1 MNNMIISYYSLG
13 CKVNLYESEAII
25 NKFIDNGFTLGK
37 FNEKCDVYLI
47 NTCSVT
53 EVSDAKS
60 RKIIRQAIKQNE
72 NAVVAVMGCYA
83 QLKPEDI
90 KKIEG
95 VDVLIGTS
103 NRDKIYD
110 LIMEAINNK
119 TTITCVDEILNVTK
133 YEELKID
140 RFNDKTRGFIKIED
154 GCDNYCSYCTIP
166 YARGHVRS
174 RLKDDVIFE
183 IQALTNSGIKEI
195 VLAGI
200 NTGHYGKDL
209 SDYDFSDL
217 LDEICTKVNN
227 LGKLRISSI
236 EMTEITEKLL
246 NTMKKH
252 ETHFCNQ
259 IHIPLQGGCNNTLK
273 RMHRKYNTQEY
284 YEKMELIRSYFPDI
298 NITTDVMTGFSGETL
313 EDFNDSLKFIESV
326 GYGEMHVFPYS
337 RRERTVAYHYDNIVD
352 PIEKKR
358 RVSLLLELNK
368 KQAIKYRNLFINKEL
383 EVLIEKEKNGY
394 YYGHTSNY
402 LEVMFKN
409 KDINNTK
416 VNEYCK
422 VLITNVDYPICK
434 GEMK

>member
-1 MNNMIISYYSLG
+1 MIISYYSLG

-25 NKFIDNGFTLGK
+25 NEFIDKGFTLGQ

-72 NAVVAVMGCYA
+72 NAVVVVMGCYA

-90 KKIEG
+90 KNIEG

-103 NRDKIYD
+103 NRDKVYD
-110 LIMEAINNK
+110 LVMEAINNK
-119 TTITCVDEILNVTK
+119 TSIYCVDEILNVKK
-133 YEELKID
+133 YEELKIN

-174 RLKDDVIFE
+174 RKKEDVINE
-183 IQALTNSGIKEI
+183 IQELTNSGIKEI
-195 VLAGI
+195 VLSGI

-209 SDYDFSDL
+209 SDYDLSDL
-217 LDEICTKVNN
+217 LDEICIKVNG

-246 NTMKKH
+246 NTIKRH
-252 ETHFCNQ
+252 EKHFCNQ
-259 IHIPLQGGCNNTLK
+259 LHIPLQGGCDNTLK

-284 YEKMELIRSYFPDI
+284 LEKIQLIRSYFNDI
-298 NITTDVMTGFSGETL
+298 NITTDVMTGFSGETQ
-313 EDFNDSLKFIESV
+313 EDFNDSLKFIESI

-337 RRERTVAYHYDNIVD
+337 RRPRTVAYHYDNIVD

-358 RVSLLLELNK
+358 RVGLLLELNN
-368 KQAIKYRNLFINKEL
+368 KQAIKYRSLFLNKEL

-394 YYGHTSNY
+394 LYGHTSNY
-402 LEVMFKN
+402 LEVMFKT
-409 KDINNTK
+409 KNNVK

-434 GEMK
+434 GEMI

>member
-1 MNNMIISYYSLG
+1 MSNMIISYYSLG

-183 IQALTNSGIKEI
+183 IKALTNSGIKEI

-217 LDEICTKVNN
+217 LDEICIKVNN

-252 ETHFCNQ
+252 ETHFTPDGKIQ
-259 IHIPLQGGCNNTLK
+259 SYTLK
-273 RMHRKYNTQEY
+273 NEFDQ
-284 YEKMELIRSYFPDI
+284 
-298 NITTDVMTGFSGETL
+298 
-313 EDFNDSLKFIESV
+313 
-326 GYGEMHVFPYS
+326 
-337 RRERTVAYHYDNIVD
+337 
-352 PIEKKR
+352 
-358 RVSLLLELNK
+358 LLEYISYDEKGQVISHGKTYYDENGIQRGYEDLTEK
-368 KQAIKYRNLFINKEL
+368 YALQDQGRMKVYHDEKGAITKTVERATKGVIVITEYKNNKEI
-383 EVLIEKEKNGY
+383 VKEYAPKDHVYWEEPDLNNINWN
-394 YYGHTSNY
+394 NY
-402 LEVMFKN
+402 ELMPN
-409 KDINNTK
+409 W
-416 VNEYCK
+416 
-422 VLITNVDYPICK
+422 
-434 GEMK
+434 

>member
-25 NKFIDNGFTLGK
+25 NEFIDKGFTLGK

-60 RKIIRQAIKQNE
+60 RKIIRQAIKQNKD
-72 NAVVAVMGCYA
+72 AIIVVMGCYA

-90 KKIEG
+90 KNIDG

-103 NRDKIYD
+103 NRNKIYD
-110 LIMEAINNK
+110 LVTKAINNK
-119 TTITCVDEILNVTK
+119 KTITCVDEILNVK
-133 YEELKID
+133 EYEELKINH
-140 RFNDKTRGFIKIED
+140 FNDKTRGFIKIED

-174 RLKDDVIFE
+174 RKKEDVISE
-183 IQALTNSGIKEI
+183 IQALTDSGIKEI

-200 NTGHYGKDL
+200 NTGHYGNDL

-217 LDEICTKVNN
+217 LDEICLKVNN

-236 EMTEITEKLL
+236 EMTEITDKLL
-246 NTMKKH
+246 NVLKKN
-252 ETHFCNQ
+252 EKHFCNQ
-259 IHIPLQGGCNNTLK
+259 LHIPLQGGCDNTLK

-284 YEKMELIRSYFPDI
+284 YEKIKLIRSYFPDI
-298 NITTDVMTGFSGETL
+298 NITTDVMTGFSGETV
-313 EDFNDSLKFIESV
+313 EDFNDSLQFIESI

-337 RRERTVAYHYDNIVD
+337 RRPRTVAYHFDNIVD

-358 RVSLLLELNK
+358 RVGLLLDLNK
-368 KQAIKYRNLFINKEL
+368 KQAIKYRNLFLNKEL

-394 YYGHTSNY
+394 LYGHTSNY
-402 LEVMFKN
+402 LEVLFKN
-409 KDINNTK
+409 IYNIK
-416 VNEYCK
+416 VNEYCNVK
-422 VLITNVDYPICK
+422 ITDVAYPICK
-434 GEMK
+434 GEMIQ

>member
-60 RKIIRQAIKQNE
+60 RKIIRQAIKQND

-90 KKIEG
+90 KNIEG

-110 LIMEAINNK
+110 LIMEALNNK

-252 ETHFCNQ
+252 ESHFCNQ
-259 IHIPLQGGCNNTLK
+259 IHIPLQGGCKNTLN

-284 YEKMELIRSYFPDI
+284 YEKIQLIRRYFNDI

-313 EDFNDSLKFIESV
+313 EDFNDSLKFIESI

-337 RRERTVAYHYDNIVD
+337 RRPRTVAYHYDNIVD

-358 RVSLLLELNK
+358 RVGLLLELNK

-394 YYGHTSNY
+394 LYGHTSNY

-409 KDINNTK
+409 KNNIS

-422 VLITNVDYPICK
+422 VKITNVDYPICK
-434 GEMK
+434 GEMV

>member
-1 MNNMIISYYSLG
+1 MKISYYSLG

-25 NKFIDNGFTLGK
+25 NEFIDKGFTLGK
-37 FNEKCDVYLI
+37 FNEKCDVYII

-72 NAVVAVMGCYA
+72 NAVVVVMGCYA

-90 KKIEG
+90 KNIEG

-103 NRDKIYD
+103 NRHKIYD
-110 LIMEAINNK
+110 LVMEAINNK
-119 TTITCVDEILNVTK
+119 KSIYCVDEILDVK
-133 YEELKID
+133 EYEELKIN

-174 RLKDDVIFE
+174 RKKEDVISE
-183 IQALTNSGIKEI
+183 IQVLTDSGIKEI

-217 LDEICTKVNN
+217 LDEICLKVNN

-236 EMTEITEKLL
+236 EMTEITDKLL
-246 NTMKKH
+246 NVLKKH
-252 ETHFCNQ
+252 EKHFCNHL
-259 IHIPLQGGCNNTLK
+259 HIPLQGGCDNTLK
-273 RMHRKYNTQEY
+273 RMHRKYNTDEY
-284 YEKMELIRSYFPDI
+284 YNKINLIRSYFNDI
-298 NITTDVMTGFSGETL
+298 NITTDVMTGFSGETI
-313 EDFNDSLKFIESV
+313 EDFNDSLNFIESI

-337 RRERTVAYHYDNIVD
+337 RRPRTVAYHYDNIVD

-368 KQAIKYRNLFINKEL
+368 KQAIKYRSLFLNKEL

-394 YYGHTSNY
+394 LYGHTSNY
-402 LEVMFKN
+402 LEVVFKN
-409 KDINNTK
+409 KNNIK

-422 VLITNVDYPICK
+422 VLITDVDYPICK
-434 GEMK
+434 GEMI

>member
-1 MNNMIISYYSLG
+1 MNNMKISYYSLG

-25 NKFIDNGFTLGK
+25 NEFIDKGYTLGK
-37 FNEKCDVYLI
+37 FNEKCDVYII

-72 NAVVAVMGCYA
+72 DAVIVVMGCYA

-90 KKIEG
+90 KAIEG

-103 NRDKIYD
+103 NRDKIFD
-110 LIMEAINNK
+110 LVNEALVNK
-119 TTITCVDEILNVTK
+119 QKIYCVDNILDVKK
-133 YEELKID
+133 YEELKIN

-174 RLKDDVIFE
+174 RNKDDVINE
-183 IQALTNSGIKEI
+183 IQELTNSGIKEI

-209 SDYDFSDL
+209 SEYDFSDL
-217 LDEICTKVNN
+217 LEEICLKVNN
-227 LGKLRISSI
+227 LGQLRISSI
-236 EMTEITEKLL
+236 EMTEITVKLL
-246 NTMKKH
+246 NVIKKYQK
-252 ETHFCNQ
+252 HFCNHF
-259 IHIPLQGGCNNTLK
+259 HIPLQGGCDNTLK
-273 RMHRKYNTQEY
+273 RMHRKYNTNEY
-284 YEKMELIRSYFPDI
+284 FEKIQLIRSYFEDV
-298 NITTDVMTGFSGETL
+298 NITTDVMTGFSGETI
-313 EDFNDSLKFIESV
+313 EDFNDSLEFIEKV

-337 RRERTVAYHYDNIVD
+337 RREKTVAYHYDNVVN

-358 RVSLLLELNK
+358 RVGLLLELNNK
-368 KQAIKYRNLFINKEL
+368 NAINYRNKFLNKEL
-383 EVLIEKEKNGY
+383 DVLIEREKNGY

-402 LEVMFKN
+402 LEVCFK
-409 KDINNTK
+409 KDSK
-416 VNEYCK
+416 VKINEYCK
-422 VLITNVDYPICK
+422 VIITEIGYPICR

>member
-1 MNNMIISYYSLG
+1 MNNMKISYYSLG

-25 NKFIDNGFTLGK
+25 NEFIDKGYTLGK
-37 FNEKCDVYLI
+37 FNEPCDVYLI

-60 RKIIRQAIKQNE
+60 RKIIRQAIKQNSE
-72 NAVVAVMGCYA
+72 AIVVVMGCYA

-103 NRDKIYD
+103 NRDKVYD
-110 LIMEAINNK
+110 LVNEAINNK
-119 TTITCVDEILNVTK
+119 KHISCVDNILDIKK
-133 YEELKID
+133 YEELKINH
-140 RFNDKTRGFIKIED
+140 FNDKTRGFIKIQD

-174 RLKDDVIFE
+174 RNKDDVINE
-183 IQALTNSGIKEI
+183 LQLLTDSGVKEI
-195 VLAGI
+195 VLSGI

-209 SDYDFSDL
+209 SQYDFSDL
-217 LDEICTKVNN
+217 LDEICNNVNN

-236 EMTEITEKLL
+236 EMTEITTKLL
-246 NTMKKH
+246 DVIKKH
-252 ETHFCNQ
+252 KKHFCDHF
-259 IHIPLQGGCNNTLK
+259 HIPLQGGCDNTLK
-273 RMHRKYNTQEY
+273 RMHRKYNTNEY
-284 YEKMELIRSYFPDI
+284 LDKINLIRSYFEDV
-298 NITTDVMTGFSGETL
+298 NITTDVMTGFSGETI
-313 EDFNDSLKFIESV
+313 EDFNDSLSFIEKVS
-326 GYGEMHVFPYS
+326 YGEMHVFPYS

-358 RVSLLLELNK
+358 RVNLLLELNNK
-368 KQAIKYRNLFINKEL
+368 KAMEYRNKFLNKEL
-383 EVLIEKEKNGY
+383 VVLVEREKNGY

-402 LEVMFKN
+402 LEVMFKKNN
-409 KDINNTK
+409 KVL
-416 VNEYCK
+416 VNEYCN
-422 VLITNVDYPICK
+422 VLITEIDYPICR

>member
-1 MNNMIISYYSLG
+1 MIISYYSLG

-25 NKFIDNGFTLGK
+25 NEFIDKGFTLGK

-60 RKIIRQAIKQNE
+60 RKIIRQAVKQNE
-72 NAVVAVMGCYA
+72 NAVVVVMGCYA

-90 KKIEG
+90 KNIEG

-103 NRDKIYD
+103 NRDKVYD
-110 LIMEAINNK
+110 LVMEAINNK
-119 TTITCVDEILNVTK
+119 TSIYCVDEILNVK
-133 YEELKID
+133 NYEELKIN

-174 RLKDDVIFE
+174 RKKEDVINE
-183 IQALTNSGIKEI
+183 IQELTNSGIKEI
-195 VLAGI
+195 VLSGI

-209 SDYDFSDL
+209 SDYDLSDL
-217 LDEICTKVNN
+217 LDEICVKVNG

-246 NTMKKH
+246 NTIKNH
-252 ETHFCNQ
+252 EKHFCNQ
-259 IHIPLQGGCNNTLK
+259 LHIPLQGGCDNTLK

-284 YEKMELIRSYFPDI
+284 FEKIQLIRSYFSDI

-313 EDFNDSLKFIESV
+313 ENFNDSLKFIESI

-337 RRERTVAYHYDNIVD
+337 RRPRTVAYHFDNIVD

-358 RVSLLLELNK
+358 RVGLLLELNN
-368 KQAIKYRNLFINKEL
+368 KQAIKYRSLFLNKEL

-394 YYGHTSNY
+394 LYGHTSNY

-409 KDINNTK
+409 KNNIN

-434 GEMK
+434 GEMI